1 MSNTDKLIS
10 RLENNPNNASF
21 DDLKRILE
29 YFGWELRS
37 VRGSH
42 HKFYKQ
48 GSKPIIIPFHKPIKA
63 CYTQMIIKAIK
74 EQNERFSLLYELTL

>member
-1 MSNTDKLIS
+1 MSNIDKLIS

-37 VRGSH
+37 VRDSQ

-48 GSKPIIIPFHKPIKA
+48 GSKLIIIPFHKPIKVY
-63 CYTQMIIKAIK
+63 YTQMIIKAIK
-74 EQNERFSLLYELTL
+74 EQK

>member
-1 MSNTDKLIS
+1 MISKIKDRYKLLSFIVEKEDLGINNISSLIS

-42 HKFYKQ
+42 HKF
-48 GSKPIIIPFHKPIKA
+48 
-63 CYTQMIIKAIK
+63 
-74 EQNERFSLLYELTL
+74 L

>member
-1 MSNTDKLIS
+1 MSNIDKLIS
-10 RLENNPNNASF
+10 RPENNPNNASF

-42 HKFYKQ
+42 YKFYKQ

-63 CYTQMIIKAIK
+63 YYTQMIIKAIK
-74 EQNERFSLLYELTL
+74 EQK